1 MKLKS
6 VFSILFGFNIFLLSL
21 LILCTFL
28 LFDAQ
33 SKLANSQEIRYKSYK
48 VADELRQTSDDLTRF
63 ARTYVITGNKM
74 YEDFFWEIL
83 AIRNGEKPRPENY
96 ERIYWDLVLDA
107 KIRPRPYSDNRTLR
121 SMMLELGFTE
131 EEFQK
136 LKQAQQNSDSLVSTE
151 TIAMNAMKGLYDDG
165 KGNFIIK
172 RPPNQKMAIS
182 LMHDG
187 KYHSDKKEIMKPIDR
202 FFEKL
207 EKRTDNTVKE
217 YQRKS
222 IFLIVLMLVL
232 VLSVILSL
240 LLSSF
245 IIRKKVSEPITEL
258 QTVAIGIGNQNWDI
272 SVTYRS
278 NDEIGF
284 LAEAFR
290 ISKEKISLLFKDLRF
305 ANSELQ
311 NANIEL
317 NQTLKKLNE
326 TQTQLVHSEKLAALG
341 QVVAGVAHEI
351 NTPLGAIQASVENL
365 TEGMDYILRTLPE
378 PSHFSNKETRDHF
391 FQLVSSPKS
400 SVYFSSKEKRNLKK
414 IIIENLKDLEMEN
427 IDSISDMLVDLGGYE
442 NLDDWKLLL
451 KNSEN
456 QNLITLAHKI
466 IRQKQNSDNIKLAVE
481 RAAKIIFALKTY
493 SHQDHTQE
501 KSLIRMADSIETV
514 LLIYQNLTK
523 KGVEVIREFEDVP
536 EIYAY
541 ADELAQVWT
550 NLIHNAL
557 QAMDYKGILNISIN
571 WLADKNSV
579 CVGFKDTGKGIPLEI
594 QSRIFEPFFT
604 TKARGEGTG
613 LGLEIAKRIV
623 DKHDGVLQFE
633 SMEGMGTTFIVI
645 LPNKI

>member
-1 MKLKS
+1 M
-6 VFSILFGFNIFLLSL
+6 FSILFGFNIFLLSL

-28 LFDAQ
+28 LFDTQ
-33 SKLANSQEIRYKSYK
+33 SKLAKSQEIRYKSYK

-96 ERIYWDLVLDA
+96 ERIYWDLVLDSQV
-107 KIRPRPYSDNRTLR
+107 RPRPYSENKPLR
-121 SMMLELGFTE
+121 FMMMDLGFTDD
-131 EEFQK
+131 EFQK

-151 TIAMNAMKGLYDDG
+151 NIAMNAMKGLYDDG
-165 KGNFIIK
+165 KGNFVIRK
-172 RPPNQKMAIS
+172 SPNQKMAIS

-207 EKRTDNTVKE
+207 EKRTDNSVKE

-222 IFLIVLMLVL
+222 IFLIVLMLIL
-232 VLSVILSL
+232 VLSVIFSL
-240 LLSSF
+240 VLSSF

-258 QTVAIGIGNQNWDI
+258 QAVAIGIGNQNWDL
-272 SVTYRS
+272 SVTYQS
-278 NDEIGF
+278 KDEIGF

-290 ISKEKISLLFKDLRF
+290 ISKEKISLLFKDLNRT
-305 ANSELQ
+305 NLELQ
-311 NANIEL
+311 KTNLEL

-365 TEGMDYILRTLPE
+365 ADGMEYILQTLPE
-378 PSHFSNKETRDHF
+378 PSNFQTKEIRDRF
-391 FQLVSSPKS
+391 FQLVSHPKS

-414 IIIENLKDLEMEN
+414 TIIENLIGLGIND
-427 IDSISDMLVDLGGYE
+427 IDSISDMLVDLGGYD
-442 NLDDWKLLL
+442 NLEDWKLLL
-451 KNSEN
+451 KDQTD

-466 IRQKQNSDNIKLAVE
+466 VRQKQNSDNIKLAVE
-481 RAAKIIFALKTY
+481 RASKIIFALKKY
-493 SHQDHTQE
+493 SHQDHKEE
-501 KSLIRMADSIETV
+501 KSLVHIQDSIETV

-523 KGVEVIREFEDVP
+523 KGVEVIREFQEVS
-536 EIYAY
+536 EIYGY
-541 ADELAQVWT
+541 PDELAQVWT

-557 QAMDYKGILNISIN
+557 QAMDFKGSLNIRIYRIVNEDSVSI
-571 WLADKNSV
+571 S
-579 CVGFKDTGKGIPLEI
+579 FTDTGKGIPKEI

-613 LGLEIAKRIV
+613 LGLDIVKRIV
-623 DKHDGVLQFE
+623 DKHNGILQFE
-633 SMEGMGTTFIVI
+633 SIEGKGTTFAVI
-645 LPNKI
+645 LPNRI